1 MRKRIFLTVAI
12 VLSVAS
18 LAVATLFA
26 QRAAQR
32 AKTSTPNAAGGQ
44 ATAKGKP
51 PANRNQ
57 SAATAPLRQPDP
69 NRAPQAAVDEAL
81 YTKEEFFG
89 TQASVARP
97 YAPALERVG
106 TLLVQYPKDA
116 RLHLHAARLSE
127 RLGQFDKAAAEMA
140 QYADL
145 KRRSPDALRR
155 LASFYHERARFA

>member
-18 LAVATLFA
+18 IAVATLFA

-32 AKTSTPNAAGGQ
+32 AKTSTPKAAGGQ
-44 ATAKGKP
+44 ATTKGKP
-51 PANRNQ
+51 PANQ
-57 SAATAPLRQPDP
+57 SAAQAPLRQPDP

-116 RLHLHAARLSE
+116 RLHLH
-127 RLGQFDKAAAEMA
+127 
-140 QYADL
+140 
-145 KRRSPDALRR
+145 
-155 LASFYHERARFA
+155 